1 MTLKI
6 HPSNNK
12 DNIQGSSNEN
22 ASSFSSS
29 NLRGTLRT
37 SQEISLFSYQSIDED
52 LEIENQVN
60 LYQKLKNTITQSSKK
75 EDTKKRSSLVR
86 YPFLQSYGIS
96 HNLFLHSKY
105 IYPFIRKVFIIF
117 ILFLLIC
124 MIYLYSYIYV
134 NNFQYL
140 PVTNYKNDDPNIPTY
155 RLTFI
160 GDSLIHRPFTEFDLG
175 GRLQRHFRS
184 INLDIIDNARN
195 GQEIAKCRE
204 NIYKDVPM
212 NSSDMVI
219 LFWDSDCSNIDESI
233 LNQDQINEIRAN
245 YRSNLTQVIEAVKAA
260 GVKYMAVS
268 GPNLLGEGPNSPL
281 RHVFFPSFVN
291 DKTNMLNA

>member
-1 MTLKI
+1 
-6 HPSNNK
+6 
-12 DNIQGSSNEN
+12 
-22 ASSFSSS
+22 
-29 NLRGTLRT
+29 
-37 SQEISLFSYQSIDED
+37 
-52 LEIENQVN
+52 
-60 LYQKLKNTITQSSKK
+60 
-75 EDTKKRSSLVR
+75 
-86 YPFLQSYGIS
+86 
-96 HNLFLHSKY
+96 
-105 IYPFIRKVFIIF
+105 
-117 ILFLLIC
+117 

-195 GQEIAKCRE
+195 GQEIAKCQE

-291 DKTNMLNA
+291 DKTNMLNAYRAMNMEIAEELGVDYIDMRKIFLRALPNYWILPAYHLTLDGEHPNDRGTGIIAEEFAKQISIWFDVTMSYY